1 MPQWAGSCWYY
12 LRFCDPHNEQAPWS
26 EEAERYWMPVDLYV
40 GGAEH
45 AVLHLLYA
53 RFWHKVFYD
62 LGLVHTVEPFEKL
75 LNQGM
80 ILGYSYRYYD
90 DNLADVEG
98 AEATA
103 YAFSEVRIDGET
115 AAAIEGGAEVKARWV
130 RAEDVQRDADGRPI
144 HPDIPGLI
152 LEEVTEKMSK
162 SRGNVVSPDDVIER
176 YGTDSMRL
184 YEMFMGP
191 LDKGAPWSDEAIP
204 GVYRFLQRAY
214 RLLIEDGDGCERLVD
229 LADGPGSPEQQ
240 RLTARAIHGVTEDIE
255 AMRFNTAIS
264 KLMVYS
270 REIARDAVPPREA
283 AETFVLLLAPFAPHL
298 AEELWQHLGHS
309 QSLAA
314 EPWPEADAA
323 LLEES
328 TLTLVVQVNGKRR
341 DEIEVPADAD
351 EEAIRRAALASPAV
365 ARQLDGREPKRVIV
379 VPGRLVNIVC

>member
-1 MPQWAGSCWYY
+1 
-12 LRFCDPHNEQAPWS
+12 
-26 EEAERYWMPVDLYV
+26 MPVDLYV

-62 LGLVHTVEPFEKL
+62 LGLAHTVEPFKKL

-80 ILGYSYRYYD
+80 VLGYSYRYYD

-103 YAFSEVRIDGET
+103 YSFSEVQIDGEAT
-115 AAAIEGGAEVKARWV
+115 VAIEGGAEVKVRWV
-130 RAEDVQRDADGRPI
+130 RAEDVRRDADGRPI
-144 HPDIPGLI
+144 HPDIPGLV

-214 RLLIEDGDGCERLVD
+214 RLLVEDADGGERLVD
-229 LADGPGSPEQQ
+229 LADGSGSPEQQ

-264 KLMVYS
+264 KLMVFS
-270 REIARDAVPPREA
+270 REIARDAAPPREA
-283 AETFVLLLAPFAPHL
+283 AEIFVLLLAPFAPHL
-298 AEELWQHLGHS
+298 AEELWLRLGHS

-314 EPWPEADAA
+314 EPWPTADAA

-328 TLTLVVQVNGKRR
+328 TLTLAVQVNGKRR

-365 ARQLDGREPKRVIV
+365 ARQLGSREPKRVII
-379 VPGRLVNIVC
+379 VPGRLVNIVG

>member
-1 MPQWAGSCWYY
+1 
-12 LRFCDPHNEQAPWS
+12 
-26 EEAERYWMPVDLYV
+26 MPVDLYV

-62 LGLVHTVEPFEKL
+62 LGLVHSVEPFKKL

-80 ILGYSYRYYD
+80 ILGHSYRYYD
-90 DNLADVEG
+90 DNLVDKEG

-103 YAFSEVRIDGET
+103 YSFSEVRVDGET
-115 AAAIEGGAEVKARWV
+115 AVAIEGGTEVKARWV
-130 RAEDVQRDADGRPI
+130 RAEDIRRDADNRPI
-144 HPDIPGLI
+144 HPVIPGLV

-191 LDKGAPWSDEAIP
+191 LDKGAPWSDDAIP
-204 GVYRFLQRAY
+204 GVQRFLQRAY
-214 RLLIEDGDGCERLVD
+214 RLLVEDTDGGERLVD
-229 LADGPGSPEQQ
+229 LADGPGTLDQQ
-240 RLTARAIHGVTEDIE
+240 RLTAKAIHGVTEDIE

-264 KLMVYS
+264 KLMVFS
-270 REIARDAVPPREA
+270 REVVRDKALPREA
-283 AETFVLLLAPFAPHL
+283 AEVFILLLSPFAPHL
-298 AEELWQHLGHS
+298 AEELWQWLGHA

-314 EPWPEADAA
+314 EPWPIADTA

-328 TLTLVVQVNGKRR
+328 TLTLAVQVNGKRR

-351 EEAIRRAALASPAV
+351 EETIRRAALESPVV
-365 ARQLDGREPKRVIV
+365 AHKLDGREPKRIIV
-379 VPGRLVNIVC
+379 VPGRLVNIVV

>member
-1 MPQWAGSCWYY
+1 
-12 LRFCDPHNEQAPWS
+12 
-26 EEAERYWMPVDLYV
+26 MPVDLYV

-62 LGLVHTVEPFEKL
+62 LDLVHTVEPFQKL

-90 DNLADVEG
+90 DGFADEDGVEP
-98 AEATA
+98 TV
-103 YAFSEVRIDGET
+103 YASSEVRTDGET
-115 AAAIEGGAEVKARWV
+115 PVAIQGGAELKARWV
-130 RAEDVQRDADGRPI
+130 CAEDVQRDADGRPL
-144 HPDIPGLI
+144 HPDIPGLV

-204 GVYRFLQRAY
+204 GVHRFLQRAY
-214 RLLIEDGDGCERLVD
+214 RLLVEDTDGGERLVD
-229 LADGPGSPEQQ
+229 LADGPGTLEQQ
-240 RLTARAIHGVTEDIE
+240 RLTARAIQGVTEDTE

-264 KLMVYS
+264 KLMVFS
-270 REIARDAVPPREA
+270 REVSRDAVLPREA
-283 AETFVLLLAPFAPHL
+283 AEVFILLLSPFAPHL
-298 AEELWQHLGHS
+298 AEELWQRLGHT

-314 EPWPEADAA
+314 EPWPTADAA
-323 LLEES
+323 LLVES
-328 TLTLVVQVNGKRR
+328 TLTLAVQINGKRR

-351 EEAIRRAALASPAV
+351 EETIRRTALESPAV

-379 VPGRLVNIVC
+379 IPGRLVNIVT